1 MEGAFLGKNMDSTIG
16 SFAKQHNL
24 THFEITIDF
33 TQIEQN
39 IIVMDNSHAIEF
51 ITLGTENIL
60 KLDDLEVLAMAT
72 NKQRECMH
80 LL

>member
-1 MEGAFLGKNMDSTIG
+1 
-16 SFAKQHNL
+16 
-24 THFEITIDF
+24 
-33 TQIEQN
+33 
-39 IIVMDNSHAIEF
+39 MDNSHAIEF